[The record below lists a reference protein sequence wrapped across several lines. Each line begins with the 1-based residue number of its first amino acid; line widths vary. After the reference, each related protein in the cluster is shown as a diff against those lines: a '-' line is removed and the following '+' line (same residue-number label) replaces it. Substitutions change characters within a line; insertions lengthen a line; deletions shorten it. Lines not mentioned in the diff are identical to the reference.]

1 MNVTRRNVARL
12 ILGAPVAAGVAAVA
26 GLQGFL
32 RLRTATAAETV
43 SGQAPA
49 TPPSGGAEESGLGKF
64 LARQEDDL
72 SAEERRLVRDE
83 VASLEQALR
92 TLRDYR
98 LDNDVPPAGTFV
110 ALKSKR

>member
-12 ILGAPVAAGVAAVA
+12 LVGAPIAAGVAAVA
-26 GLQGFL
+26 GVQGILGL
-32 RLRTATAAETV
+32 RPAAAGET
-43 SGQAPA
+43 
-49 TPPSGGAEESGLGKF
+49 EDSGLGKF

-72 SAEERRLVRDE
+72 TSGERRLVRDE
-83 VASLEQALR
+83 VASLEQALWKI
-92 TLRDYR
+92 RDYR